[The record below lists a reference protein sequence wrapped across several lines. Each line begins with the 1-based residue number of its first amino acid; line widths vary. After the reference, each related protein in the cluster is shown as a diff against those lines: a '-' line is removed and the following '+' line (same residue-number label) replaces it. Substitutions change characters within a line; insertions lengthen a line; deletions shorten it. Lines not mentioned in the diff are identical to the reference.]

1 MVSTTASTTPCSN
14 PNALNCLLRG
24 SQTENAVCI
33 ECGVAAVSQLP
44 SGPATSLVPPPPP
57 SPSAHIPPP
66 LAQREKRGFIVVTQP
81 RWNVDDIK
89 KGLDE
94 AVRESRDGSSHP
106 AARSLYAT
114 LGVVLGGSSA
124 LLTLDVGDN
133 SGQLSGFAIGL
144 FFLSLFWMVANW
156 LPSAFA
162 NVSAPA
168 AAVLVPFALFT
179 SLIEMM
185 EDDMAVFPL
194 ALSGVVALFLW
205 LTPGFI
211 GRASL
216 AISALVSTS
225 LAVVSLASPSE
236 FSDLILDGVLSDLDL
251 RAFILSLTEIAI
263 EAKTVVVLVAL
274 GWGAAGDVLSRRS
287 MPALAD
293 CLYGVGIV
301 TFGLGAFGVAA
312 SRTESGLVHTVILFL
327 AAIVFVVLGL
337 RSKRRSVR
345 NVGAVVAGVA
355 SLLLIEGLTGDDSVM
370 MIAFIGVVTA
380 CLGAWFVW
388 RRFETQ

>member
-1 MVSTTASTTPCSN
+1 
-14 PNALNCLLRG
+14 
-24 SQTENAVCI
+24 
-33 ECGVAAVSQLP
+33 
-44 SGPATSLVPPPPP
+44 
-57 SPSAHIPPP
+57 
-66 LAQREKRGFIVVTQP
+66 VTQP

-236 FSDLILDGVLSDLDL
+236 FSGLILDGVLSDLDL

-274 GWGAAGDVLSRRS
+274 GW
-287 MPALAD
+287 
-293 CLYGVGIV
+293 VGIV